1 MSQLADQP
9 AAVVSGGPA
18 LWLSNV
24 RRSPRVVGAVAAAV
38 SRPPRWL
45 HPADLTT
52 AITAVHRAAR
62 FFLATPTAPDSAC
75 NVTAGCHRW

>member
-38 SRPPRWL
+38 SRPATLGCTPLTSPPRSQPFTGPRDSSSP
-45 HPADLTT
+45 HRPRRTVPAM
-52 AITAVHRAAR
+52 
-62 FFLATPTAPDSAC
+62 
-75 NVTAGCHRW
+75 